1 MEQLLHTHTSTQK
14 AIEEPIDVSS
24 RERHRIDG
32 NLAPHMPT
40 RNWRDISK
48 GTVCILA
55 HPMVNE
61 KTKQTKKKKKKKQLS
76 SLKNI

>member
-32 NLAPHMPT
+32 NLTPHMAT

-48 GTVCILA
+48 GPVCILA
-55 HPMVNE
+55 HPMVKE
-61 KTKQTKKKKKKKQLS
+61 KNKTNQKKLS

>member
-32 NLAPHMPT
+32 NLAPHMAT

-61 KTKQTKKKKKKKQLS
+61 KKKQTKKKKKTQLS